1 MTKAAIARRNEKI
14 SLGMKALWRRRRKA
28 ARALEAA
35 AVAKKK
41 TRR

>member
-14 SLGMKALWRRRRKA
+14 SVSMKALWRRRRKA

-35 AVAKKK
+35 AVAKRKP
-41 TRR
+41 RR